1 MIVLEGQ
8 SALSHFR
15 RARLESKLQSIAPA
29 VRVRGAWHVYFV
41 EADPGASPDLAT
53 LRRVLQANEG
63 DAPQADGAVSRFVT
77 PRLGTLSPWASK
89 ATELLRGAGQ
99 PVKRVERG
107 LRIDLEGWDDASP
120 ALAKALH
127 DPMTQSLL
135 ASREQAQ
142 ALFTAPARGELERI
156 PLAQLEA
163 ANARLGLA
171 LAEDEIDYLRTR
183 YAELGRDPSDVEL
196 MMFAQANSEH
206 CRHKIFNAS
215 WTIDGKEQD
224 RSLFRMIKHTH
235 AQTPEHTLSAYSD
248 NAAVLEG
255 YPAARFRPDG
265 SGQYRI
271 EASVDSAFCIKV
283 ETHNH
288 PTAIAPFPGAST
300 GAGGEI
306 RDEGATGRG
315 GKPKAGLTGFSVSH
329 LRIPTL
335 PQPWET
341 PRALNPR
348 MAPALDIMLD
358 GPLGGA
364 AFNNEFG
371 RPNLLGYFRSFELP
385 EGEALT
391 RAYDKPIMLAGG
403 LGAIDRIQVK
413 KKTLSPGDAV
423 IVLGGPAMLIGLGGG
438 AASSVASG
446 ESAEDLDFASV
457 QRDNPEMERRC
468 QEVIDRCVAMGE
480 DNPILW
486 FHDVGAGGL
495 SNAIPELLHDSGV
508 GGVIDLGRVP
518 SDDPSLSPMQLW
530 CNESQERYVLG
541 VPQARLAEFA
551 AICERER
558 CPFAAVGVATKE
570 ERLVVGYGALDD
582 ASLLPPGEGGAQRRM
597 RGDEGQG
604 GSAITGSGSP
614 HPNPSPE
621 GRGAYPIDL
630 PMDVL
635 FGKPPKM
642 HRDTAHPAPPK
653 WPALQTAALDLHEA
667 GLRVLAHPT
676 VAAKQFL
683 ITIGD
688 RSVGGLTARDQLV
701 GPWQMPVADCA
712 ITLGGY
718 EGFVGEAMAI
728 GERTPLALLDAAAA
742 ARMAVGEAIT
752 NLCAAPVESLHR
764 VKLSA
769 NWMAACGHPGE
780 DALLFDAVKAV
791 GMELCPELDISIP
804 VGKDSLSMQA
814 QWHSDGQAQKS
825 VSPVS
830 LIISAF
836 APVTDVRQQ
845 LTPLLSREDDSE
857 LWLIGLGAGKKRLG
871 GSVLAQV
878 YPQSGG
884 DGAWPAF
891 AGDGR
896 DESVPDLDD
905 PQRLRDFFH
914 LIADAREA
922 GLLLAYH
929 DRSDGGAF
937 ATLCEM
943 AFASHRGL
951 DINLDGWGDDAF
963 RTLFAEELGAVVQVA
978 DEDRAAFADLVE
990 RHALTECA
998 QRIARPTT
1006 AAVVRVQQDG
1016 DVLAEWRWEELFDAW
1031 WSVTHAMQKL
1041 RDNPEAADQER
1052 ETARQFGRTGLKP
1065 KLSFDAAE
1073 DVAAPFIATGKRPKV
1088 AILREQGVNG
1098 QIEMAS
1104 AFTRAGFDA
1113 FDVHMSDLIAGR
1125 VSLADFSGLAA
1136 CGGFSYG
1143 DVLGAGRGWATSILE
1158 RNALR
1163 DAFATFFARTDT
1175 FSLGVCN
1182 GCQMMSQLKDIIPG
1196 AQHWPVFLR
1205 NQSEQF
1211 EARTA
1216 LLEVQES
1223 PSVFFRGMAGSRIP
1237 VAVAHGE
1244 GRASF
1249 AGAVDQAAAHVALR
1263 YVDGD
1268 GVVATAYPLNPNG
1281 SPDGITGLT
1290 SDDGRATILMPHPER
1305 TPRTANHSWHPA
1317 GWPEDSPWLRM
1328 FRNARVWVG

>member
-335 PQPWET
+335 PQPWEA

-403 LGAIDRIQVK
+403 LGAIDRIQVE

-558 CPFAAVGVATKE
+558 CPFAAVGVATE
-570 ERLVVGYGALDD
+570 QEHLVVAYGATPGNIPAD
-582 ASLLPPGEGGAQRRM
+582 A
-597 RGDEGQG
+597 
-604 GSAITGSGSP
+604 
-614 HPNPSPE
+614 
-621 GRGAYPIDL
+621 PIDL

-642 HRDTAHPAPPK
+642 HRDTAHPAPSK
-653 WPALQTAALDLHEA
+653 WPALQTGALDLHEA

-712 ITLGGY
+712 ITLSGY

-728 GERTPLALLDAAAA
+728 GERTPLALLDAGAA

-914 LIADAREA
+914 LVADAREA

-1073 DVAAPFIATGKRPKV
+1073 DIAAPFIATGKRPKV

-1249 AGAVDQAAAHVALR
+1249 AGAVDQAAARVALR